1 VPPQSLGGGSR
12 FRVTTSF
19 LNAGGALVRLF
30 GLQNT
35 PLGQTASSSAVD
47 SRLLYVTG
55 FDPVTHAFKYRVNQL
70 FGEPI
75 DYGSARHRYPPFE
88 LQLGVEYRFGYPPT
102 NATARNLGLL
112 RTGRDSTAM
121 ATEVRSTLLRR
132 TFGRNQ
138 IDTIV
143 ALRDTLGLT
152 PDQFTSI
159 KAIANEFDVRFDSII
174 APVVAF
180 VLKRG
185 KQLTSD
191 ELNAQTQ
198 RVGPSIRDLQSALRA
213 RAVAFLSPD
222 QRFRLSTITRIP

>member
-1 VPPQSLGGGSR
+1 LVPPQSLGGGSR

-19 LNAGGALVRLF
+19 LNAGGALVRLL
-30 GLQNT
+30 GLENT
-35 PLGQTASSSAVD
+35 PLGQTASSGSVD
-47 SRLLYVTG
+47 SRLLYLTG
-55 FDPVTHAFKYRVNQL
+55 FNPATHAFTYRVNQL

-102 NATARNLGLL
+102 NSTARNLGMLQI
-112 RTGRDSTAM
+112 GKDSAAM
-121 ATEVRSTLLRR
+121 AAEVRTNLLRR
-132 TFGRNQ
+132 VFGRNE

-152 PDQFTSI
+152 AEQVTNIRAVSGELDRR
-159 KAIANEFDVRFDSII
+159 VDSLL
-174 APVVAF
+174 APIVAF

-191 ELNAQTQ
+191 ELNAQTIKIGMPM
-198 RVGPSIRDLQSALRA
+198 RELQSALRA
-213 RAVAFLSPD
+213 RAVAFLLPD
-222 QRFRLSTITRIP
+222 QRSRLSSIT